1 MTAAPFIVPGDS
13 KGGMANKGGGW
24 FREELIE
31 LEKNLVEG
39 RKRKIKK

>member
-1 MTAAPFIVPGDS
+1 MREDDGFIEKLMS
-13 KGGMANKGGGW
+13 
-24 FREELIE
+24 